1 MPHACL
7 QPAKVNF
14 GSEPKPTFDR
24 YHQVVLKGLGKSRL
38 QVVECYLRHVIS
50 R

>member
-1 MPHACL
+1 MPHACV
-7 QPAKVNF
+7 QPAMVNL
-14 GSEPKPTFDR
+14 GPEPKPTFDR

-38 QVVECYLRHVIS
+38 QFVERYPRHVIS